1 MKCTF
6 CKRELPPIGALL
18 FVKRTGDTMRFCS
31 SKCEKSHFM
40 KRNPR
45 KKKWV
50 RKPTKSEKAAASEKK

>member
-6 CKRELPPIGALL
+6 CSRELPPIGALL
-18 FVKRTGDTMRFCS
+18 FIKRTGDTMRFCS
-31 SKCEKSHFM
+31 SKCEKSFFM

-50 RKPTKSEKAAASEKK
+50 RKQKKSGKAPLSEKK